1 MSVWLVSV
9 SHLSVRLE
17 YKYVVC
23 ACVFRVC
30 VVRECV
36 VRECVARKCV
46 TLKCSARV

>member
-1 MSVWLVSV
+1 MSVCFESV
-9 SHLSVRLE
+9 SHIIGRIEERCVRLE
-17 YKYVVC
+17 YK
-23 ACVFRVC
+23 F